1 MSQNEYPHDPFGG
14 RPATDPDQSTPQSS
28 GAEQPASQ
36 PAPGTGQAPGSQPA
50 APGDTAASSP
60 YSAPQSPYGAPSSA
74 GTGSPY
80 GAPSPYQAPAAD
92 GAASAGAPPAG
103 QQPYGG
109 GQPGAG
115 QAPYGA
121 PQGGP
126 QGYTGDAHP
135 SAAPLP
141 PGFSGAYDGPLS
153 GQPVSPSDSRMWS
166 MFAQLSAVLGYV
178 IGAGF
183 LGWVGPLMIFL
194 VYKDRDRYVRYN
206 AAESLNAAIATVIAE
221 VVLIIVIS
229 ILAVVTLGI
238 GSILFPLVWVPALL
252 HVIFAIIGAVKANQ
266 GIWWNYPLNIR
277 LVK

>member
-14 RPATDPDQSTPQSS
+14 RPATDPDQSTPQTS
-28 GAEQPASQ
+28 GADQAASES
-36 PAPGTGQAPGSQPA
+36 APGT
-50 APGDTAASSP
+50 
-60 YSAPQSPYGAPSSA
+60 
-74 GTGSPY
+74 
-80 GAPSPYQAPAAD
+80 
-92 GAASAGAPPAG
+92 
-103 QQPYGG
+103 
-109 GQPGAG
+109 G

-135 SAAPLP
+135 SAGPLP

-183 LGWVGPLMIFL
+183 LGWVGPLIIFL

-206 AAESLNAAIATVIAE
+206 AAESLNAAIATLIAE
-221 VVLIIVIS
+221 VVLTIVIS
-229 ILAVVTLGI
+229 ILAVITLGI

-266 GIWWNYPLNIR
+266 GVWWNYPLNIR